1 MAFNSRDKPI
11 FLYTDNRQ
19 RFAAT
24 SQKHITLTGQVEDK
38 RRTIGQKSAIECHVL
53 KKLENKISKNPMQDL
68 KAIISLYVGGKERG
82 TTGSRGSYLALSWF
96 GAVSASGV
104 DLKKIDGI
112 MKTGSTIRFDL

>member
-19 RFAAT
+19 
-24 SQKHITLTGQVEDK
+24 QLQQLHKNITLTGQVEDK

-53 KKLENKISKNPMQDL
+53 KKLENEISKNPLQDL
-68 KAIISLYVGGKERG
+68 KAIISLYVGGKKRG
-82 TTGSRGSYLALSWF
+82 TTGSRGSYLALSRF